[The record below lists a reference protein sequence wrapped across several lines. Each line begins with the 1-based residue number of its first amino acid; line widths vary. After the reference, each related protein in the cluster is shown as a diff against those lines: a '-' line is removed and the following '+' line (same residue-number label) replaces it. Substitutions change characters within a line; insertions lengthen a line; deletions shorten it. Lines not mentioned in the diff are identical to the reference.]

1 MPSFDAVS
9 TVDWQEVRNAVDQCK
24 RELRTRFDF
33 RNVDAGFD
41 MQDRAVQIHA
51 EEEFQI
57 EQLVNILLDK
67 CARRKIDTKALGL
80 GDIVAAGKT
89 KRRLATFSEGIGR
102 DDSKK
107 VSKCIKSLN
116 KKLQVQIQG
125 EQVRVTGKKRDE
137 LQDAITAIKEL
148 DLDVPIQFTNY
159 RD

>member
-9 TVDWQEVRNAVDQCK
+9 NVDWQEVRNAVDQSK
-24 RELRTRFDF
+24 RELQTRFDF

-41 MQDRAVQIHA
+41 MQEQSIHVHA

-57 EQLVNILLDK
+57 EQLLLIFREK
-67 CARRKIDTKALGL
+67 CARRKVDTKALAL
-80 GDIVAAGKT
+80 GDVSAAGKV
-89 KRRLATFSEGIGR
+89 KRRVATFQEGINR

-107 VSKCIKSLN
+107 VVQCIKTFN

-125 EQVRVTGKKRDE
+125 EQVRVSGKKKDE
-137 LQDAITAIKEL
+137 LQKAIAEL
-148 DLDVPIQFTNY
+148 KQLELEVPLQFTNF